1 LLSTARLLLIQHCMT
16 PIVPELHSGDA
27 DRAVEPTLLIPLPGP
42 YESLDDVEVLS
53 AWYEALSNIIGI
65 EVPHDLLALWVF
77 TPRGAQLIGPASL
90 AEDDLRVPLP
100 DPRVSGP
107 QLLLLADVLV
117 HAGYRSA
124 VARPV
129 RVGRRDVGLMLYGAF
144 APDIW
149 EAATIDDMDRI
160 ARHIAPVLARLA
172 EPERAH
178 DVRADEQR
186 ALERI
191 GRAVCRAL
199 SPRAF
204 AAEVGASLG
213 QLMPV
218 ERLELLVTG
227 GANEQAYRLDDH
239 DGGSLW
245 SRASLIVPREV
256 LDPVAIIGDADA
268 IVVQDAMADTR
279 WRSWAADGVRSV
291 LATRLVV
298 AEKLVGHLLIAC
310 AEAGVYDGEDARRLA
325 LVAPWIAARVDG
337 IVQGYQLRGLRAQL
351 GSANSVPVQLRR
363 MATVLATTSDL
374 GTGLRDYMSEAT
386 ALLPFHRVRI
396 ALRTGDEQVVMVVP
410 GETKSLAELSS
421 APIGA
426 GVVGRVLEGEAPHGV
441 MGGGLEVELVFPLR
455 VANAVTGALI
465 ITTGTPEAF
474 TKNHLALAQQV
485 ADGVGLYLE
494 HMRREAGHEASL
506 RGGPAGADAAIP

>member
-1 LLSTARLLLIQHCMT
+1 MT

-27 DRAVEPTLLIPLPGP
+27 SRAAEPTLLIPLPGP
-42 YESLDDVEVLS
+42 YESLDDMEVLS
-53 AWYEALSNIIGI
+53 AWYDALTNIVGI

-77 TPRGAQLIGPASL
+77 TPAGARLIGPASL

-100 DPRVSGP
+100 APRVSGP
-107 QLLLLADVLV
+107 QLQLLADVLL

-129 RVGRRDVGLMLYGAF
+129 RAGRRDVGLMLYGAF
-144 APDIW
+144 APDVW

-191 GRAVCRAL
+191 GRAVSRAL
-199 SPRAF
+199 TPRAF
-204 AAEVGASLG
+204 AAEVGASLA

-218 ERLELLVTG
+218 ERLELLITG
-227 GANEQAYRLDDH
+227 GANEQAYRLDEH
-239 DGGSLW
+239 DSGTLW

-256 LDPVAIIGDADA
+256 LDPVAVVGDADA
-268 IVVQDAMADTR
+268 TVVQDVMADSR
-279 WRSWAADGVRSV
+279 WRAWAADGVRSV
-291 LATRLVV
+291 LAARLVV
-298 AEKLVGHLLIAC
+298 AEKLVGHLLIAS

-363 MATVLATTSDL
+363 MTTVLATASDL
-374 GTGLRDYMSEAT
+374 GTGLRDYISEAT

-396 ALRTGDEQVVMVVP
+396 ALKTGDDRVVMIVP
-410 GETKSLAELSS
+410 GETKTLAGLSS
-421 APIGA
+421 APIGP
-426 GVVGRVLEGEAPHGV
+426 GVVGRVLAGEVPHGA

-455 VANAVTGALI
+455 VANAVTGAMI
-465 ITTGTPEAF
+465 ITTGTPGAF
-474 TKNHLALAQQV
+474 TQNHLALAQQV
-485 ADGVGLYLE
+485 ADGMGLYLE
-494 HMRREAGHEASL
+494 HMRREAEQRTSS
-506 RGGPAGADAAIP
+506 RGGPEGAGAAIP

>member
-1 LLSTARLLLIQHCMT
+1 MT
-16 PIVPELHSGDA
+16 PIVPELQAFDA
-27 DRAVEPTLLIPLPGP
+27 ERDAEPTLLIPLPGP

-53 AWYEALSNIIGI
+53 AWYDALTNIVGI

-90 AEDDLRVPLP
+90 AKDDLRVPLP

-107 QLLLLADVLV
+107 QRQLLADVLV

-144 APDIW
+144 APGVW

-178 DVRADEQR
+178 DQHADEQR
-186 ALERI
+186 AFARV
-191 GRAVCRAL
+191 GRAVRRAR

-204 AAEVGASLG
+204 ASDVGTALA

-218 ERLELLVTG
+218 ERLELLIAG
-227 GANEQAYRLDDH
+227 GANDQAYRLDDH
-239 DGGSLW
+239 DSGTLW

-256 LDPVAIIGDADA
+256 LDPVAIVGAAEA
-268 IVVQDAMADTR
+268 IVVQDVMSDTR
-279 WRSWAADGVRSV
+279 WRAWAADGVRSV
-291 LATRLVV
+291 LAARLEV
-298 AEKLVGHLLIAC
+298 ADRLVGHLLLAC

-325 LVAPWIAARVDG
+325 LVAPWVAARVDG
-337 IVQGYQLRGLRAQL
+337 IVQGYQMRALRAQL

-363 MATVLATTSDL
+363 MATVLATASDPCA
-374 GTGLRDYMSEAT
+374 GLRDYISEAT

-396 ALRTGDEQVVMVVP
+396 ALKLGDDRVVMIVP
-410 GETKSLAELSS
+410 GETTSLAGLPAVS
-421 APIGA
+421 IGA
-426 GVVGRVLEGEAPHGV
+426 GVVGRVLAGEVPHAAT
-441 MGGGLEVELVFPLR
+441 GGGLEVELVFPLR
-455 VANAVTGALI
+455 VANEVTGAMIL
-465 ITTGTPEAF
+465 TTGTPTAI
-474 TKNHLALAQQV
+474 TPGQLALAQQM

-494 HMRREAGHEASL
+494 HMRRRTERVVAPASL
-506 RGGPAGADAAIP
+506 